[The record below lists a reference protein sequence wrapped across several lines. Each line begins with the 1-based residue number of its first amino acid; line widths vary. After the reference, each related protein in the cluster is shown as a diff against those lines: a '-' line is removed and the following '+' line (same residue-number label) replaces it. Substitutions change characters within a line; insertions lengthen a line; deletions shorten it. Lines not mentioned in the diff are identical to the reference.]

1 MGKYDINCSEM
12 IGDYKIPPVPVRA
25 TPDQTRR
32 ATLRAAGTQR
42 GKALLKKLDAQKGK
56 P

>member
-1 MGKYDINCSEM
+1 MGKYDINRSEM
-12 IGDYKIPPVPVRA
+12 IGDYKIPPVPVRV

-42 GKALLKKLDAQKGK
+42 AKALLKKLDAQKGK